1 MILEHVPQG
10 ARLIVVPPS
19 PAFDPLRLGHGD
31 LHVIDMP
38 TVEKR
43 LKYRIPES
51 KQEQILNGLLP
62 EVVIDAV
69 NLLFAENAIDAL
81 IELLSGREVRPKRLL
96 DNDAPSVETCRR
108 QPPGDVVEG
117 VVKNLADFGA
127 FIELIPGLEG
137 LLHVSEIDF
146 GRVANPGDVI
156 KEGDEVVV
164 KVVEIDQQQGRIR
177 LSRKAVLYMDP
188 EELPFQ
194 EPVPPT
200 EPPAEFRAKLE
211 EDAERRASRGGDRGG
226 DRGGRGGP
234 RGGDRGGDRGG
245 RGGGSRR
252 R

>member
-1 MILEHVPQG
+1 MLGGLAPSGQSS
-10 ARLIVVPPS
+10 RLIS
-19 PAFDPLRLGHGD
+19 PLIVLPVAGPVGLGSAALADELGTDALKIVGVDADLYLTDP
-31 LHVIDMP
+31 
-38 TVEKR
+38 EKVKACVAAIQGMCETPKIGT
-43 LKYRIPES
+43 KYRG
-51 KQEQILNGLLP
+51 K
-62 EVVIDAV
+62 
-69 NLLFAENAIDAL
+69 
-81 IELLSGREVRPKRLL
+81 
-96 DNDAPSVETCRR
+96 
-108 QPPGDVVEG
+108 
-117 VVKNLADFGA
+117 VKSIRDFGA

-211 EDAERRASRGGDRGG
+211 EDAERRASREL
-226 DRGGRGGP
+226 
-234 RGGDRGGDRGG
+234 
-245 RGGGSRR
+245 
-252 R
+252 